1 MFQVIGVAQ
10 EAPGIARETPV
21 REGSAGHEEE
31 GRQGLH
37 LHGNGST
44 WEQGSGKATSMV
56 TTRPSIMLSGLE
68 KLL

>member
-1 MFQVIGVAQ
+1 MEGSGAIELMVQLIGVAQ

-37 LHGNGST
+37 MH
-44 WEQGSGKATSMV
+44 GSG
-56 TTRPSIMLSGLE
+56 
-68 KLL
+68 